1 MPNSYF
7 DIKKIVFNKRNVEI
21 YASEVAELD
30 VSAKHRFIDN
40 YILYYK
46 SVLHHTCV
54 NKYGKTFEACMQ
66 YTSLSHFFEHA
77 VIQELVNHDNP
88 ISDFKFCGFTKLV
101 NSDSPYLTYCITLN
115 YQIDIDAL
123 FAIKAAR
130 KKFGEMLREIE

>member
-1 MPNSYF
+1 MPNPYF

-21 YASEVAELD
+21 YTSEIAAFD
-30 VSAKHRFIDN
+30 ASAKSQFIDN
-40 YILYYK
+40 YVLYYK

-77 VIQELVNHDNP
+77 VIQELVNCDNP

-101 NSDSPYLTYCITLN
+101 NSESPYLTYCITLN
-115 YQIDIDAL
+115 YRTDIETL
-123 FAIKAAR
+123 SAIKAAR
-130 KKFGEMLREIE
+130 TKFDEVLREIE

>member
-1 MPNSYF
+1 MPNPYF

-21 YASEVAELD
+21 YTSEVAELD
-30 VSAKHRFIDN
+30 SCAKFRFIDN

-46 SVLHHTCV
+46 SVLHHTCI

-66 YTSLSHFFEHA
+66 HTSLSHFFEHA
-77 VIQELVNHDNP
+77 VIQELVNRDNP

-115 YQIDIDAL
+115 YQVDIETL

-130 KKFGEMLREIE
+130 TKFDEILESI